1 MRGMVGL
8 QETDTGLRLS
18 PQLPPGWT
26 FLRVK
31 NIRWRDARGTLEV
44 RRAADGSLSYS
55 VTSTK
60 GTLPVDL
67 APVLPPGAQRLPA
80 PPVRARTAAG
90 PVVTAS
96 PGIVLVPE
104 QAPLMLGDA
113 PQRLRIV
120 DTRVD
125 GGVYRAR
132 LQGLKGRTYR
142 VRLDVP
148 FAVTAIEGG
157 REVGREGRVRAIDIV
172 IPDGPAEWVD
182 CQLVVRLGARL
193 K

>member
-1 MRGMVGL
+1 
-8 QETDTGLRLS
+8 
-18 PQLPPGWT
+18 
-26 FLRVK
+26 
-31 NIRWRDARGTLEV
+31 
-44 RRAADGSLSYS
+44 
-55 VTSTK
+55 
-60 GTLPVDL
+60 
-67 APVLPPGAQRLPA
+67 
-80 PPVRARTAAG
+80 
-90 PVVTAS
+90 
-96 PGIVLVPE
+96 
-104 QAPLMLGDA
+104 MLGDA
-113 PQRLRIV
+113 PQRLRII

-125 GGVYRAR
+125 GGVYTAR

-157 REVGREGRVRAIDIV
+157 REVTRDGRIRTIDIV